1 MRWLVF
7 AADSSAQRAEWFVYL
22 VMLLAAAALTALTV
36 RKVRSSLAR
45 KYVMALTGLFWCLF
59 LVGHLG
65 GNLLMY
71 VSGDAYNA
79 YAEGLHRQE
88 WLVKGAEVVLLYLL
102 ILHIYLALGLSK
114 DNRTARGP
122 DAYREV
128 HTKREDRLAHGPVKP
143 DYMMLVTGL
152 VVLAFLI
159 LHWVDFTLHLR
170 PDVQYEGRTP
180 FQIAQSLLATWPTI
194 VGYTIGCIFLGF
206 HVAHGFQSAFQSLG
220 VNHPKYNIAIR
231 RFGIG
236 FAWVIAL
243 GFISFPWV
251 IGLAMRPN

>member
-1 MRWLVF
+1 LSWLVF
-7 AADSSAQRAEWFVYL
+7 AADSSAQRAEWLAYL
-22 VMLLAAAALTALTV
+22 VMLLAAAALTALTAQ
-36 RKVRSSLAR
+36 RISSSLAR
-45 KYVMALTGLFWCLF
+45 KYVMALTGLFWCVF

-71 VSGDAYNA
+71 ISGDAYNA

-88 WLVKGAEVVLLYLL
+88 WLVKVAEFVLLYLL
-102 ILHIYLALGLSK
+102 VLHIYLALGLSK
-114 DNRTARGP
+114 DNSAARGP
-122 DAYREV
+122 MGYREA
-128 HTKREDRLAHGPVKP
+128 HTKRADRLAHGPVKP
-143 DYMMLVTGL
+143 DYLMLATGL

-170 PDVQYEGRTP
+170 PDIEYEGKTP
-180 FQIAQSLLATWPTI
+180 FDIARSILATWPTI

-220 VNHPKYNIAIR
+220 VNHPRYNIAIR
-231 RFGIG
+231 RIGIG
-236 FAWVIAL
+236 FAWLVAI

-251 IGLAMRPN
+251 IGLAMRSD